1 LTLLHF
7 AVFPKAPFDKLDGFN
22 PERSVMVVTHV
33 WPLGLAIAASSALAA
48 EAPIQSVTLYPG
60 SATVERVA
68 QVAPGATQVEITGLP
83 ANFDKDTVRLQADA
97 GIQVG
102 QVVTRDQARAD
113 SPSAREA
120 DLEAKVQA
128 LQDQVA
134 AIDAD
139 IKSAQIVQ
147 GYLEKLGTGGDKA
160 APVDAKNLAGT
171 LDAIRKGA
179 FDALERVR
187 NDETKK
193 RALTKQLDAAKR
205 DLAQARGGTRAG
217 RTITV
222 QLAARQGGKLV
233 LTYQVDRA
241 GWKPAYRATLDSNA
255 STVDLERM
263 ATISQKT
270 GEDWSNVKL
279 RLSTGQPSLVVN
291 APDPS
296 PWLLDY
302 QPPATR
308 EVDVAMFR
316 AMPAPAA
323 PAPPPPPEGKSDDYI
338 APILETQGTFTTE
351 FEVPARVTLAS
362 DGREIAVSLSRQTLK
377 AEQRVLVAP
386 RGGNDAAMV
395 TAQAARP
402 DGIWLPGQVQLQ
414 RDGAYVGALHW
425 DPQSGE
431 RFLLAFGRDPLVR
444 VEVEDRDRKSGQT
457 GFFNGASQRRIA
469 QTYVVTSTHRQ
480 PIDVLVLEP
489 TPVSESDK
497 VTVKAALRPEPD
509 VRDWERRRGV
519 VGWTRTLKPNETA
532 RFDVDYVIDYPK
544 EGYVQGLP

>member
-1 LTLLHF
+1 MEF
-7 AVFPKAPFDKLDGFN
+7 KQAWPFGLAF
-22 PERSVMVVTHV
+22 VVTT
-33 WPLGLAIAASSALAA
+33 AAAVD
-48 EAPIQSVTLYPG
+48 APIQSVTLYPG
-60 SATVERVA
+60 SAMVERVA

-187 NDETKK
+187 NDEAKK
-193 RALTKQLDAAKR
+193 RALTKQLDAAQR
-205 DLAQARGGTRAG
+205 ELVQARGGARAG

-222 QLAARQGGKLV
+222 QVAARQGGKLV
-233 LTYQVDRA
+233 LAYQVDRA
-241 GWKPAYRATLDSNA
+241 GWKPAYRAALDSNA
-255 STVDLERM
+255 ATIDLERM

-279 RLSTGQPSLVVN
+279 RLSTGQPDQVVY
-291 APDPS
+291 APNPM
-296 PWLLDY
+296 PWLLDFS
-302 QPPATR
+302 PPADHR
-308 EVDVAMFR
+308 SFR
-316 AMPAPAA
+316 IEPAAPA
-323 PAPPPPPEGKSDDYI
+323 PAPPPPPDVVSAEDVGI
-338 APILETQGTFTTE
+338 APILQTLMNFTTE
-351 FEVPARVTLAS
+351 FDVPARVSLAS
-362 DGREIAVSLSRQTLK
+362 DGREIAVDLSRQTLK
-377 AEQRVLVAP
+377 VVQRVVVAP
-386 RGGNDAAMV
+386 RTSGGTAVV
-395 TAQAARP
+395 TVEAPRP
-402 DGIWLPGQVQLQ
+402 DGVWLPGQVQLQ
-414 RDGAYVGALHW
+414 RDGSYVGAQFW
-425 DPQSGE
+425 NPQAGE
-431 RFLLAFGRDPLVR
+431 RFALAFGRDPLVR
-444 VEVEDRDRKSGQT
+444 VTVEDRDRKSGQT
-457 GFFNGASQRRIA
+457 GFFNGANQRRIA

-497 VTVKAALRPEPD
+497 VTVKTALRPEPD
-509 VRDWERRRGV
+509 VLDWQHRRGL
-519 VGWTRTLKPNETA
+519 VGWTRTLKPNDTA

-544 EGYVQGLP
+544 EGTVQGLP

>member
-1 LTLLHF
+1 VAATAAL
-7 AVFPKAPFDKLDGFN
+7 
-22 PERSVMVVTHV
+22 MV
-33 WPLGLAIAASSALAA
+33 AASAA
-48 EAPIQSVTLYPG
+48 ATEAPIQSVTLYPG
-60 SATVERVA
+60 SAMVERVA
-68 QVAPGATQVEITGLP
+68 QVAAGTTQVEITGLP

-147 GYLEKLGTGGDKA
+147 GYLEKLGTGGDRP

-179 FDALERVR
+179 LDAFERIR

-193 RALTKQLDAAKR
+193 RALAKQLDAAKR
-205 DLAQARGGTRAG
+205 DLAQAQAGARAG

-222 QLAARQGGKLV
+222 QVAARQSGKLV
-233 LTYQVDRA
+233 LTYQVNRA
-241 GWKPAYRATLDSNA
+241 GWKPAYRAALDTNA
-255 STVDLERM
+255 STLDLERL

-279 RLSTGQPSLVVN
+279 RLSTGQPSLVVV

-302 QPPATR
+302 QPPVETVTTFAR
-308 EVDVAMFR
+308 MEKPIASY
-316 AMPAPAA
+316 AAPPAPAPVA
-323 PAPPPPPEGKSDDYI
+323 ARDDYI
-338 APILETQGTFTTE
+338 APILETQGNFTTE

-362 DGREIAVSLSRQTLK
+362 DGREIAVSLSHQTLK
-377 AEQRVLVAP
+377 AEQRVVVAP
-386 RGGNDAAMV
+386 RSGNDAAV
-395 TAQAARP
+395 LTAQAARP
-402 DGIWLPGQVQLQ
+402 DGVWLPGQVQLQ
-414 RDGAYVGALHW
+414 RDGTYVGALRW
-425 DPQSGE
+425 DPQAGE
-431 RFLLAFGRDPLVR
+431 RFRLAFGRDPLVR
-444 VEVEDRDRKSGQT
+444 VKVEDRDRKSGRT
-457 GFFNGASQRRIA
+457 GFFNGANQRRIA

-497 VTVKAALRPEPD
+497 VTVKTTLLPEPD
-509 VRDWERRRGV
+509 VRDWEQRRGL

>member
-1 LTLLHF
+1 MEFKQAWPVGLAF
-7 AVFPKAPFDKLDGFN
+7 
-22 PERSVMVVTHV
+22 VVT
-33 WPLGLAIAASSALAA
+33 AAAA
-48 EAPIQSVTLYPG
+48 VDAPIQSVTLYPG

-83 ANFDKDTVRLQADA
+83 ANFDKDTVRLQADP

-120 DLEAKVQA
+120 DLEAKVLA

-139 IKSAQIVQ
+139 IRSAQIVQ
-147 GYLEKLGTGGDKA
+147 GYLEKLGTGGDKP

-193 RALTKQLDAAKR
+193 RALTKQLDAARR
-205 DLAQARGGTRAG
+205 DLAQAQAGARAG

-222 QLAARQGGKLV
+222 QVTARQGGKLV

-241 GWKPAYRATLDSNA
+241 GWKPAYRAALDSSA
-255 STVDLERM
+255 ATIDLERM

-270 GEDWSNVKL
+270 GEDWTNVKL
-279 RLSTGQPSLVVN
+279 RLSTGQPSLVVV
-291 APDPS
+291 APDPE

-302 QPPATR
+302 RPPVDTR
-308 EVDVAMFR
+308 VNESIMFR
-316 AMPAPAA
+316 AMPAPAPA
-323 PAPPPPPEGKSDDYI
+323 APPPPAAKADDYI
-338 APILETQGTFTTE
+338 APILESQGNFTTE

-386 RGGNDAAMV
+386 RSGNDAAV
-395 TAQAARP
+395 LTAQAARP
-402 DGIWLPGQVQLQ
+402 DGVWLPGQVQLQ
-414 RDGAYVGALHW
+414 RDGTYVGALRW
-425 DPQSGE
+425 DPQAGE
-431 RFLLAFGRDPLVR
+431 RFRLAFGRDPLVR
-444 VEVEDRDRKSGQT
+444 VKVEDRDRKSGRT
-457 GFFNGASQRRIA
+457 GFFNGANQRRIA

-497 VTVKAALRPEPD
+497 VTVKTALRPEPD
-509 VRDWERRRGV
+509 VRDWEQRRGL